1 MSSCVTRV
9 CGRTIIMWDD
19 SCLQE
24 NLIHSLEKELM
35 KREHYSF
42 YLTLKKGPGK
52 NKSHYSDFSAPG
64 FILHRS
70 YSSFF
75 YNVSS
80 WCSISHT
87 VLTEETM
94 GSKKCLPTHLFCQYH
109 EWQAVSQLFFFFKGM
124 KLKSMSIFVDG
135 CVHVGTG
142 KGSSLQMSYLENNV
156 WCLWWYILVCMY
168 YYQVIRQRLRN
179 GNPSVRPGSQP
190 KGMMNKERVMVPFL
204 KFHFSRNIV

>member
-35 KREHYSF
+35 KRNTILF
-42 YLTLKKGPGK
+42 IWLLKKDRGRTNHIIATFLHQDLFCTGL
-52 NKSHYSDFSAPG
+52 
-64 FILHRS
+64 ILHFS
-70 YSSFF
+70 IMWHPDAPSVTQSWQKKQWAVKNVFLLTYSV
-75 YNVSS
+75 N
-80 WCSISHT
+80 
-87 VLTEETM
+87 TM
-94 GSKKCLPTHLFCQYH
+94 SGRLCHNC
-109 EWQAVSQLFFFFKGM
+109 FFFKGM
-124 KLKSMSIFVDG
+124 RLKSMSISVDG

-204 KFHFSRNIV
+204 KFHFSRKIV